1 MGARKNIN
9 VTGTDKNTAAVTGL
23 GTISS
28 ITSNVITASGTHGL
42 NAGDQVQFVNSGG
55 ALPTGISAGVG
66 YFVIAAGLTTTAF
79 AVSTTQG
86 GTAATISGGSGTNTI
101 KVVVSHF
108 EIVSASTAGTVKSN
122 PIALTSPALLG
133 NGDKLDVAD
142 AGIYALLGITGATNI
157 GHLKDAILQAML
169 DAQLAAGDYI
179 LWMSNGAAATP
190 SELGVLART
199 SVDSWDSAITF

>member
-1 MGARKNIN
+1 M
-9 VTGTDKNTAAVTGL
+9 
-23 GTISS
+23 
-28 ITSNVITASGTHGL
+28 
-42 NAGDQVQFVNSGG
+42 
-55 ALPTGISAGVG
+55 
-66 YFVIAAGLTTTAF
+66 
-79 AVSTTQG
+79 
-86 GTAATISGGSGTNTI
+86 
-101 KVVVSHF
+101 SHF